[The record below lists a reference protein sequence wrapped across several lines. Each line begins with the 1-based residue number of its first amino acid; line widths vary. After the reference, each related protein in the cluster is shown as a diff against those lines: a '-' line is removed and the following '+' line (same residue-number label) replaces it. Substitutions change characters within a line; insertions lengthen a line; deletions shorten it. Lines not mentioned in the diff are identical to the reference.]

1 MDVADIVRTE
11 IHKRMG
17 RDAEPAIA
25 LLAST
30 ELPLLDGADRT
41 RERSRVHLA
50 ILKMAD
56 GNLARFAE
64 TLRMAGVDWRDV
76 LVGAG
81 LGNLDWPRVLE
92 LDGFPVP

>member
-1 MDVADIVRTE
+1 MDVSELVRAE
-11 IHKRMG
+11 VRKRMG
-17 RDAEPAIA
+17 GDAERAIA

-30 ELPLLDGADRT
+30 ELPMLAGADRA

-56 GNLARFAE
+56 GNLARFTE
-64 TLRMAGVDWRDV
+64 TLRMAAVDWRDV
-76 LVGAG
+76 LVGSG

-92 LDGFPVP
+92 ADGFPVP

>member
-1 MDVADIVRTE
+1 MDVSELVRAE
-11 IHKRMG
+11 IRKRMG
-17 RDAEPAIA
+17 GGAEPAIA

-30 ELPLLDGADRT
+30 ELPMLAGADRA

-56 GNLARFAE
+56 GNLARFTD
-64 TLRMAGVDWRDV
+64 TLRMAAVDWRDV

-81 LGNLDWPRVLE
+81 LGTFDWPRVLE
-92 LDGFPVP
+92 ADGFPVP